1 MARQEKLWLVFFGE
15 GIAERHQWC
24 SRTLLHVRFA
34 SYVLDC

>member
-24 SRTLLHVRFA
+24 SRALR
-34 SYVLDC
+34 VLRAGL